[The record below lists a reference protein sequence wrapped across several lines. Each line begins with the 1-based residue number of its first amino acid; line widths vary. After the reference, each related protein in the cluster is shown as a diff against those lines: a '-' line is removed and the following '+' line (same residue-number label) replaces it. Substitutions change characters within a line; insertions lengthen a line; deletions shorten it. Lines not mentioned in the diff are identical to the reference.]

1 MMYGFP
7 IFAAG
12 GALSF
17 LVGFWLHYQ
26 LAKHKDVELDIFGVC
41 WAFSLGLSFTHG
53 CSYHD
58 RPSRE

>member
-26 LAKHKDVELDIFGVC
+26 LAKHKDVELDIFGGM
-41 WAFSLGLSFTHG
+41 LGVFAWLIFYAWVFIS
-53 CSYHD
+53 
-58 RPSRE
+58 